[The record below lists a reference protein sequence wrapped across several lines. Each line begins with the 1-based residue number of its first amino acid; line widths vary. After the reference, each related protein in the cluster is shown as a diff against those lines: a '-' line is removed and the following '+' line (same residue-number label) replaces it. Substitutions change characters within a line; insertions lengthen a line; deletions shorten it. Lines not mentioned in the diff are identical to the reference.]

1 MSIRFKLIG
10 AFAFSTVLMVILGGF
25 ALWQLT
31 TISRTAD
38 DLANLALP
46 AVETAADIQD
56 TIVAYRLAQSRLVG
70 QAVALRDPA
79 ELRAQETRMTQLLAK
94 LETLDPNPVILAAL
108 ADFGSQ
114 WSAFTQRVE
123 AELMGATIVQVRLEA
138 LQEDYDALL
147 RSSAMLRQAARTQA
161 NTAREEV
168 VAAYDAARAVT
179 IALLTVAVMFSAVVG
194 FSMAL
199 DLADDLR
206 SLITATERI
215 TAGDLHHPVTVIADD
230 EIGRLADAFR
240 HMIAALTAKEAEVEA
255 QQAQLI
261 ARTAEIE
268 QAYGELQLS
277 MQAREALS
285 ATVRALAT
293 PLIPIQAGVLI
304 APMVGIFDAER
315 IGVFTKTLLTEVER
329 THTHTVIV
337 DVTGMA
343 LIDHLVANQL
353 LQAAEAVRLLGA
365 RTILVGIRPEIAQ
378 SLTSL
383 GVNLA
388 GLITRADLQSG
399 VAYALRS
406 VGQLNSRTVRN

>member
-10 AFAFSTVLMVILGGF
+10 AFAFNILLMVVLGGF
-25 ALWQLT
+25 AIWQLT
-31 TISRTAD
+31 AISGTAA
-38 DLANLALP
+38 DLANVALP

-56 TIVAYRLAQSRLVG
+56 TIVAYRLAQGRLIG

-79 ELRAQETRMTQLLAK
+79 ELRAQETRMAQLLAK
-94 LETLDPNPVILAAL
+94 LEALDPNPAILAAL
-108 ADFGSQ
+108 ADFAGK

-123 AELMGATIVQVRLEA
+123 TELIGATIIQVRLET
-138 LQEDYDALL
+138 LQDDYAALL
-147 RSSAMLRQAARTQA
+147 RSGTALRQATRNQA
-161 NTAREEV
+161 ATAREEV

-179 IALLTVAVMFSAVVG
+179 IALLTIAVMFSAVVG

-206 SLITATERI
+206 TLTTATERI
-215 TAGDLHHPVTVIADD
+215 TAGDLRHPVTVTADD

-240 HMIAALTAKEAEVEA
+240 HMIAALTAKEAEVAA
-255 QQAQLI
+255 QQAQLL

-268 QAYGELQLS
+268 HAYSELQLS
-277 MQAREALS
+277 MHEREALS

-304 APMVGIFDAER
+304 APMVGVFDAER
-315 IGVFTKTLLTEVER
+315 MCVFTETLLTEMER
-329 THTHTVIV
+329 TRTHTVIV

-343 LIDHLVANQL
+343 LIDQLVANQL
-353 LQAAEAVRLLGA
+353 LQAAAAVRLLGA

-378 SLTSL
+378 SLTGL